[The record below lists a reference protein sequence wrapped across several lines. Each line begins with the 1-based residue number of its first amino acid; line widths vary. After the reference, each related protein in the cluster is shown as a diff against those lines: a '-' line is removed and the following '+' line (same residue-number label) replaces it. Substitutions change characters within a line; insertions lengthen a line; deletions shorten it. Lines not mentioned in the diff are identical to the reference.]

1 VSDILQFIPH
11 SNVQEVLQHLD
22 EMLMLDEDGKS
33 PGIYFLLAHQS
44 AGKERITRE
53 WMRGSHLDGSVSNL
67 QERPRIVCCT
77 TWKPLSNRL
86 GSKNYA
92 TAITC
97 VTFTELTYALGK
109 IAEAYPA
116 TYASKQ
122 WYRKPKSLYTDRQ
135 FTSLFAFLRTEIDR
149 LRVRAIVIH
158 NAPLIDDN
166 TLEMLVLLRH
176 HCHDALSFVLVGDL
190 LEKAEI
196 DEPLEGAFR
205 HVAEAAAICRREQL
219 QQLTVPEFKKVVL
232 PALSEQLSLTFAADL
247 LAADVVKL
255 VPNALWKYTKS
266 NWDVIDRLAKALT
279 KVPQGRDG
287 LRIIDRKT
295 LEAILGKPLMI
306 ESTPRANGRPSR
318 DLGGIDEAAE
328 LPSVQ

>member
-1 VSDILQFIPH
+1 MSDILQFIPH

-22 EMLMLDEDGKS
+22 EMLVLDEDGKS
-33 PGIYFLLAHQS
+33 PGIYFLLGHQS

-53 WMRGSHLDGSVSNL
+53 WMRGSHLDAKVSYV
-67 QERPRIVCCT
+67 QERPRIASCSI
-77 TWKPLSNRL
+77 WKPLSNRL

-97 VTFTELTYALGK
+97 ITFVEFTYALGK
-109 IAEAYPA
+109 IAESFPA
-116 TYASKQ
+116 TYAGKQ

-135 FTSLFAFLRTEIDR
+135 FTLLFAFLRTEIER

-176 HCHDALSFVLVGDL
+176 HCHDALSIILVGDL
-190 LEKAEI
+190 AERAEI
-196 DEPLEGAFR
+196 DEPLADAFR
-205 HVAEAAAICRREQL
+205 RVPEAAAICRREEL
-219 QQLTVPEFKKVVL
+219 QQLTEPEFKKIVL
-232 PALSEQLSLTFAADL
+232 PALTEQSSLTFAADL

-255 VPNALWKYTKS
+255 APKALWNYTKS
-266 NWDVIDRLAKALT
+266 NWDGIDRLAKALK

-287 LRIIDRKT
+287 LRHIDRKM
-295 LEAILGKPLMI
+295 LEAILDKPLVS
-306 ESTPRANGRPSR
+306 ESTPRAKGRRSK
-318 DLGGIDEAAE
+318 DSGEINDAAE
-328 LPSVQ
+328 LSTAQ